1 MPRFVKVFFFFII
14 LSILFYSCMLTDG
27 SKYFIDVDKKPDLKN
42 VASLNYSY
50 DNKNYFPLKDTLW
63 VSTRVYIRIAGGF
76 VYDQEVSI
84 NNSPFIAFGSGL
96 RDIVI
101 NKGDLKSSI
110 NNIKIKHRVKSG
122 TGSLAD
128 KSQAEYAEYELKVIL
143 VVDNNI
149 FVPKI
154 SNISFQDGTVKIK
167 WNEYTRGDFQSYRVV
182 KLIPAQYG
190 GFREYRSFVIKN
202 QTQTIFTDTTYV
214 GGSINYQI
222 VVNNGADVVSADYPF
237 NYYYTPSVTLEQF
250 SSNFR
255 FSFTP
260 PPFYKNVKYY
270 QVSCFAYQFD
280 KQPVAT
286 KQVMPN
292 SLSMDIAY
300 PLIFGLPIKFEISPM
315 AKVEANL
322 GLGDQ
327 WLSTSLTTYGKRI
340 KMYNGSYV
348 HDLKSPFYFCYV
360 NDSGGALG
368 KMYKIDDTTFE
379 AIDSVSF
386 PGGSFSTGGGIM
398 ISANSS
404 NYYFLTSSQI
414 LSFDPKTMRVI
425 STYPLASIENY
436 PFKGAE
442 FYNNVTTVTNNNL
455 IYFSGRDRGTF
466 PCVFDMNTKTTLF
479 VSSNRDD
486 KGHLSSDG
494 KYLVI
499 GSVLYERSGNTYSLK
514 RNLPYQ
520 FISLL
525 RFIDDSPSQL
535 IIVDISKTEIYD
547 CETNTVLFSTAAT
560 PSFGRVVY
568 DQSTKKMLIGTALRI
583 FDIPTRTFK
592 PINVDVFYVSYS
604 GGTFFTNFP
613 IDGSY
618 FVLKNY

>member
-1 MPRFVKVFFFFII
+1 
-14 LSILFYSCMLTDG
+14 MLTDG

-237 NYYYTPSVTLEQF
+237 NYYYTPSVTLE
-250 SSNFR
+250 
-255 FSFTP
+255 
-260 PPFYKNVKYY
+260 
-270 QVSCFAYQFD
+270 
-280 KQPVAT
+280 
-286 KQVMPN
+286 
-292 SLSMDIAY
+292 
-300 PLIFGLPIKFEISPM
+300 
-315 AKVEANL
+315 
-322 GLGDQ
+322 
-327 WLSTSLTTYGKRI
+327 
-340 KMYNGSYV
+340 
-348 HDLKSPFYFCYV
+348 
-360 NDSGGALG
+360 
-368 KMYKIDDTTFE
+368 
-379 AIDSVSF
+379 
-386 PGGSFSTGGGIM
+386 
-398 ISANSS
+398 
-404 NYYFLTSSQI
+404 
-414 LSFDPKTMRVI
+414 
-425 STYPLASIENY
+425 
-436 PFKGAE
+436 
-442 FYNNVTTVTNNNL
+442 
-455 IYFSGRDRGTF
+455 
-466 PCVFDMNTKTTLF
+466 
-479 VSSNRDD
+479 
-486 KGHLSSDG
+486 
-494 KYLVI
+494 
-499 GSVLYERSGNTYSLK
+499 
-514 RNLPYQ
+514 
-520 FISLL
+520 
-525 RFIDDSPSQL
+525 
-535 IIVDISKTEIYD
+535 
-547 CETNTVLFSTAAT
+547 
-560 PSFGRVVY
+560 
-568 DQSTKKMLIGTALRI
+568 
-583 FDIPTRTFK
+583 
-592 PINVDVFYVSYS
+592 
-604 GGTFFTNFP
+604 
-613 IDGSY
+613 
-618 FVLKNY
+618 